1 MAKAARRLK
10 LREAKLNISLEV
22 KTELNNSPGRMM
34 VSQAKGEMMKV
45 AKLNRKAARLETAK
59 MWAKL
64 NK

>member
-10 LREAKLNISLEV
+10 LREAKLNIFLEV

-45 AKLNRKAARLETAK
+45 AKLNRKAARLETAG

>member
-22 KTELNNSPGRMM
+22 KTELNNSPGRIM
-34 VSQAKGEMMKV
+34 VSQAKREIMKV
-45 AKLNRKAARLETAK
+45 AELNRKAARVEHANMRTK
-59 MWAKL
+59 V